1 MTHFLPKLI
10 ALSQIRFV
18 LERLIGDNILIV
30 QETIRRVGAS
40 TKLPNV
46 ILKMNMV
53 SFTIELFHHILF
65 RSQHAVTGY
74 DHFDTF
80 LGLSPP
86 DISIL
91 TYTPTLS
98 PTLST
103 FGAHLCTYSYHIHHP
118 LPLSTLPDLVIPLDY
133 EK

>member
-18 LERLIGDNILIV
+18 LERLIRDNILIV

-65 RSQHAVTGY
+65 RSQHAVTG
-74 DHFDTF
+74 
-80 LGLSPP
+80 
-86 DISIL
+86 
-91 TYTPTLS
+91 
-98 PTLST
+98 
-103 FGAHLCTYSYHIHHP
+103 
-118 LPLSTLPDLVIPLDY
+118 
-133 EK
+133 